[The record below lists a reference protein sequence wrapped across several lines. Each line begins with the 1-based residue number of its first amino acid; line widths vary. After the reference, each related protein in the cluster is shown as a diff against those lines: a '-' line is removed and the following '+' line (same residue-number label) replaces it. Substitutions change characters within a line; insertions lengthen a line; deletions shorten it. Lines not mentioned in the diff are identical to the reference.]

1 MSIKGEI
8 MSVFKHPNALCE
20 SQSIGDGT
28 RIWAFA
34 HVLAGAKIGKNC
46 NICDGVFVENDVI
59 VGDNVTIKCGVQ
71 LWDGTRIGNNVFI
84 GPNASFCNDLYP
96 RSKQYPEKFEGAI
109 IADGASIGANATLL
123 PNIHIG
129 RGAMVGAGTVVTRDV
144 PPFARVVGNPAK
156 IIGYENNISLEE
168 VNALEKTGKLA
179 VGQQIDLDV
188 NGCFIEGLPHY
199 SDLRGELVPL
209 EMKKGLP
216 FEPVRVFMVY
226 GVSGQYVRGEHA
238 HHKCGQF
245 LIAAHGSVSVIVDDG
260 KQRKEV
266 QLAEPNIGLYLAPMT
281 WGIQY
286 KFSSDAVLLVLA
298 SLPYDEADYIRD
310 YDTFL
315 SFVK

>member
-1 MSIKGEI
+1 MKIL
-8 MSVFKHPNALCE
+8 SVFKHPQSLCE
-20 SQSIGDGT
+20 SISVGEGT
-28 RIWAFA
+28 RVWAFA
-34 HVLAGAKIGKNC
+34 HILQGAKIGVNC
-46 NICDGVFVENDVI
+46 NICDGVFIENDV
-59 VGDNVTIKCGVQ
+59 VLGDNVTVKCGVQ
-71 LWDGTRIGNNVFI
+71 LWDGTRVGNNVFI
-84 GPNASFCNDLYP
+84 GPNATFCNDVYP
-96 RSKQYPEKFEGAI
+96 HSKQYPEKYLGPI
-109 IADGASIGANATLL
+109 IADGASIGANATVL

-129 RGAMVGAGTVVTRDV
+129 RGAMVGAGAVVTRDV
-144 PPFARVVGNPAK
+144 PPFARVVGNPAT
-156 IIGYENNISLEE
+156 IIGYENNTQFQRLSLFVKTGRLSVGQRLDLE
-168 VNALEKTGKLA
+168 VN
-179 VGQQIDLDV
+179 D
-188 NGCFIEGLPHY
+188 CFVEGLPHF

-209 EMKKGLP
+209 EIKKGLP

-238 HHKCGQF
+238 HHNCRQF
-245 LIAAHGSVSVIVDDG
+245 LISAHGSVSVIVDDG

-266 QLAEPNIGLYLAPMT
+266 VLDKPNIGLYLAPMT